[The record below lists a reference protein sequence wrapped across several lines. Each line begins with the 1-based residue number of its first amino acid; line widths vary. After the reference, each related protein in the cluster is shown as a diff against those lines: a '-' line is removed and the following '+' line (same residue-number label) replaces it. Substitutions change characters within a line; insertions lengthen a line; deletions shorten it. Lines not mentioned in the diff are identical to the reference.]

1 MVSPYATGD
10 AIKNKWAK
18 TDFSLY
24 SGSHAGVFGALIGRT
39 NVEGIVQVDLLAT
52 DYFRGPAYP
61 TYLFYNPYP
70 EEKVV
75 EIPIGAEPTNIYDA
89 VRKEFVVQGAQGRAF
104 LSIPSDTAAVVVLIP
119 AEKEVVR
126 KDGKLWA
133 GGIVVDWQ
141 AEKK

>member
-1 MVSPYATGD
+1 
-10 AIKNKWAK
+10 
-18 TDFSLY
+18 
-24 SGSHAGVFGALIGRT
+24 
-39 NVEGIVQVDLLAT
+39 VDLLAT

-126 KDGKLWA
+126 KGGKLWA